1 MRRSIFIFLAAA
13 VPLGAQQQQAAVNTS
28 TVANAKS
35 IFAMASNNVLRAAEQ
50 FPESLYSFKP
60 APEVRSFGQIIGHV
74 ADANRMIC
82 AIAAG
87 TRPTMDR
94 ANSAE
99 NKATKAEI
107 VGALKEAN
115 ASCDAAYA
123 QSDADAQTPVSMF
136 GMNGTRLW
144 ALNFNS
150 AHVMEHY
157 GNLVTYM
164 RIKGMVPPSSQR

>member
-1 MRRSIFIFLAAA
+1 MRRSILILLAAA
-13 VPLGAQQQQAAVNTS
+13 APLAAQQQQAAVNTS

-35 IFAMASNNVLRAAEQ
+35 IFAMANNNVLKSAEQ

-60 APEVRSFGQIIGHV
+60 TPEVRSFGQIVGHV

-82 AIAAG
+82 AFSTGA
-87 TRPTMDR
+87 RPAMDA

-99 NKATKAEI
+99 RKTTKAEL
-107 VGALKEAN
+107 VQALKDAA
-115 ASCDAAYA
+115 ASCDAAYG
-123 QSDADAQTPVSMF
+123 QSDSDAQTPINMF
-136 GMNGTRLW
+136 GMSGTRLW
-144 ALNFNS
+144 ALNFNA

>member
-1 MRRSIFIFLAAA
+1 MRRSILILLAAA
-13 VPLGAQQQQAAVNTS
+13 APLAAQQQQAAVNTS

-35 IFAMASNNVLRAAEQ
+35 LFAMSHRNVLRAAEQ

-60 APEVRSFGQIIGHV
+60 TPEVRSFGQIVGHV
-74 ADANRMIC
+74 ADAERMFC
-82 AIAAG
+82 AAATG
-87 TRPTMDR
+87 AQP
-94 ANSAE
+94 SGLGAE
-99 NKATKAEI
+99 KMTSKAEI
-107 VGALKEAN
+107 VEALKGAA

-123 QSDADAQTPVSMF
+123 QSDADANAPVSLF
-136 GMNGTRLW
+136 GMNGSRLW
-144 ALNFNS
+144 VLNFNS

>member
-1 MRRSIFIFLAAA
+1 MRRSILILLAAA

-35 IFAMASNNVLRAAEQ
+35 LFAMANHNVLKAAEQ

-60 APEVRSFGQIIGHV
+60 TPEVRSFGQIVGHV
-74 ADANRMIC
+74 ADANHMIC
-82 AIAAG
+82 ALASG
-87 TRPTMDR
+87 TRPAMDQ

-99 NKATKAEI
+99 KKATKAEI
-107 VGALKEAN
+107 VQALKDAN

-123 QSDADAQTPVSMF
+123 QSDADGQTPINMF
-136 GMNGTRLW
+136 GMSGTRLW
-144 ALNFNS
+144 ALNFNA